1 MEKMKRIKAGF
12 EQGIS
17 LIELMIVVSII
28 GVLSSLVIANY
39 NEYYIKT
46 ERKRAITELYQLH
59 FFSEGYF
66 SEHKSYPDTD
76 ALLACSYCQLSSHY
90 DFSIEVSEADNEE
103 KIFSL
108 SATPKTAQQQKDTE
122 CYTLI
127 LKGTL
132 ETSNKDKEGSNLS
145 NPNCWM

>member
-17 LIELMIVVSII
+17 LIELIIVVSII
-28 GVLSSLVIANY
+28 GLLSSVLITNY
-39 NEYYIKT
+39 NEYYIET

-76 ALLACSYCQLSSHY
+76 ALLACSYCKLSSHY
-90 DFSIEVSEADNEE
+90 DFSIEVSDADDAE

-132 ETSNKDKEGSNLS
+132 ETSNKDKEGNSLAS
-145 NPNCWM
+145 ANCWI